1 MQIRMSPRLP
11 LVSLVACLLL
21 LASCAPPEP
30 VGTSPPTAA
39 TPPIATAAPPKQ
51 SPDHPSGQPLRITVK
66 PGQSLGRIAE
76 YYHVHT
82 RAIIAANQLQP
93 PYELKAGSQLVI
105 PGAAANTAAVKPQH
119 KVTTTASTKAVRPT
133 KAKSPPASESEVIP
147 LD

>member
-1 MQIRMSPRLP
+1 MRISICRALR
-11 LVSLVACLLL
+11 LVSLVVCLLL
-21 LASCAPPEP
+21 LVSCAPSD
-30 VGTSPPTAA
+30 TSPPAA
-39 TPPIATAAPPKQ
+39 VTPPIAAAAPPKQ
-51 SPDHPSGQPLRITVK
+51 LPDAPPGRPLRITVK

-76 YYHVHT
+76 YYHVPI

-119 KVTTTASTKAVRPT
+119 KVTTTASTKTVRPT
-133 KAKSPPASESEVIP
+133 RVNSPPASEPEVIP